1 MDKKQKK
8 SIAAITIKLLL
19 IVLAILALTFL
30 RW

>member
-1 MDKKQKK
+1 MNKEQKK

-19 IVLAILALTFL
+19 IVLVILALMFL